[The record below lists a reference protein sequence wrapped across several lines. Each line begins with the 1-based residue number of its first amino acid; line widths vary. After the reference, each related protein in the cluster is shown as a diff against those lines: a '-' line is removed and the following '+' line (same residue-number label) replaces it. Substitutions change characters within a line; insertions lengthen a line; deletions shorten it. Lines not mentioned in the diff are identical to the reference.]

1 MFTNKN
7 LEGYGMFSSLL
18 KNTVFAAG
26 ALVTGILILGLVSCS
41 ERPEPEITV
50 PHNSVQALLDALG
63 DNTPVKILGR
73 GDGKGPQIVI
83 TPDLSARVL
92 GASIDG
98 LPDEN
103 LMWVDETI
111 MNGTYWQKKPYFWN
125 AGGLRSWIA
134 PEDLFFV
141 DADKNPDSWFVPASL
156 DPAVFRTVS
165 ANNSE
170 AVYKAEIELP
180 SNIGKTYQIT
190 LERRIALL
198 TDPPQEIGT
207 LTAGVEYMG
216 IEKTHSLT
224 NRSDEVI
231 GKDLPY
237 VCLWS
242 LLQINPSGTILVPL
256 KKGADPK
263 TAYREY
269 FNPLGDRLVV
279 TNNII
284 SIKIDGKYRSKIGV
298 RPEAAGRGLAF
309 LRDDGDN
316 KGVLFVKLFPVDPDG
331 IYVDKPWGK
340 ESDYGDAIELYND
353 DGNMGGFA
361 EIECHGPARKLA
373 KGEIQSHSMKL
384 HIFRGSLTELKKI
397 GSVLLDADLAKA
409 TYFGK

>member
-1 MFTNKN
+1 MFT
-7 LEGYGMFSSLL
+7 SLL
-18 KNTVFAAG
+18 KNRVFATG
-26 ALVTGILILGLVSCS
+26 TVVTGILILGLVSCS
-41 ERPEPEITV
+41 DRSKKEITA
-50 PHNSVQALLDALG
+50 PANSVQALLDALG
-63 DNTPVKILGR
+63 DNTGVKILGNR
-73 GDGKGPQIVI
+73 NGKGPQIVI
-83 TPDLSARVL
+83 TPGLSARVL
-92 GASIDG
+92 GASING
-98 LPDEN
+98 FSDEN

-111 MNGTYWQKKPYFWN
+111 MTGTYWQKKPYFWN

-141 DADKNPDSWFVPASL
+141 DADKNPDSWFVPESL

-165 ANNSE
+165 ANNRE
-170 AVYKAEIELP
+170 AVFEAEIELP
-180 SNIGKTYQIT
+180 ANIGKTYNIT

-198 TDPPQEIGT
+198 TDPPKEVGSLPT
-207 LTAGVEYMG
+207 GVEYMG

-231 GKDLPY
+231 GKDLPH

-269 FNPLGDRLVV
+269 FNPLGERLIV

-284 SIKIDGKYRSKIGV
+284 SVKIDGKYRSKIGV

-361 EIECHGPARKLA
+361 DI
-373 KGEIQSHSMKL
+373 SDVS
-384 HIFRGSLTELKKI
+384 
-397 GSVLLDADLAKA
+397 
-409 TYFGK
+409 

>member
-1 MFTNKN
+1 MFT
-7 LEGYGMFSSLL
+7 SLL
-18 KNTVFAAG
+18 KHTVFATG
-26 ALVTGILILGLVSCS
+26 AAVTGILILGLVSCS
-41 ERPEPEITV
+41 ERPEPVITV
-50 PHNSVQALLDALG
+50 PANSVQALLDALG
-63 DNTPVKILGR
+63 DNTPVKILGS

-92 GASIDG
+92 GASING

-103 LMWVDETI
+103 LMWVDETV
-111 MNGTYWQKKPYFWN
+111 MNGTFWQKKPYFWN

-141 DADKNPDSWFVPASL
+141 DADKNPDSWFVPESL
-156 DPAVFRTVS
+156 DPAVFRAVS
-165 ANNSE
+165 QSSMDALYE
-170 AVYKAEIELP
+170 AEIELP
-180 SNIGKTYQIT
+180 TNTGKTYSIT

-198 TDPPQEIGT
+198 TNPPQEIGT
-207 LTAGVEYMG
+207 LTTGVEYMG
-216 IEKTHSLT
+216 IEKTHTLT

-256 KKGADPK
+256 KEGADSK

-284 SIKIDGKYRSKIGV
+284 SIKIDGKYRSKIGI
-298 RPEAAGRGLAF
+298 RPEAAGKGLAF
-309 LRDDGDN
+309 LRDDGNN
-316 KGVLFVKLFPVDPDG
+316 KGILFVKLFPVDPDG

-340 ESDYGDAIELYND
+340 DSDYGDAIELYND
-353 DGNMGGFA
+353 SGDMGGFA
-361 EIECHGPARKLA
+361 ELECHGPARKLA
-373 KGEIQSHSMKL
+373 KGETQSHSMKL
-384 HIFRGSLTELKKI
+384 HIFRGSLSELKKI
-397 GSVLLDADLAKA
+397 GSVLLDADLTKA
-409 TYFGK
+409 TCF